1 MSVNSS
7 GRAIIWPGKTT
18 DIPVD
23 TTYDFGNHTLRIVT
37 IMVSMMRGEQKRWGG
52 GGRSGGEERGRRK
65 EGGNDEEIKEERNKD
80 QKAERLGIGVV

>member
-37 IMVSMMRGEQKRWGG
+37 IMVSMMRGEQERWEGG
-52 GGRSGGEERGRRK
+52 GAEAGGGAGQEKGGRK
-65 EGGNDEEIKEERNKD
+65 
-80 QKAERLGIGVV
+80 